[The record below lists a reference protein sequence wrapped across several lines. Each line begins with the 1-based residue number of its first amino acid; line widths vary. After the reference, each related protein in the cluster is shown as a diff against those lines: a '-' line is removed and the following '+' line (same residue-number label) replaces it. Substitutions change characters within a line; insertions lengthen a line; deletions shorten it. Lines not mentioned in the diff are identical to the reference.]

1 MSEDA
6 EAPPKGLPIS
16 LDRLERLRHD
26 ALRQGVYDEVRA
38 QIAGY
43 LGTTYSRGTLS
54 EAERRIAVELFEI
67 LAQDVAETVRKALA

>member
-38 QIAGY
+38 
-43 LGTTYSRGTLS
+43 
-54 EAERRIAVELFEI
+54 
-67 LAQDVAETVRKALA
+67 